1 MIMLIAELIAKQEE
15 IHRDE
20 KPRAW
25 NSIAHCKHD
34 DRTARLLVLH
44 WLHEALTS
52 KRISVNQIDLLREST
67 FPA

>member
-44 WLHEALTS
+44 WLHDALTS
-52 KRISVNQIDLLREST
+52 KRILVDRIGFLREST
-67 FPA
+67 LPA